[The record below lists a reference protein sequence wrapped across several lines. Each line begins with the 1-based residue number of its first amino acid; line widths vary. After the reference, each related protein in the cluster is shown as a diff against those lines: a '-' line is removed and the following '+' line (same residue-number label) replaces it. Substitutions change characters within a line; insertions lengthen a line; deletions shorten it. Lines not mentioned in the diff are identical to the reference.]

1 MTAEKATKGC
11 STGCA
16 HCAVDTAA
24 ANPEGPQGA
33 SLALRS
39 MLVFLL
45 PLAMAIAGAFLVRGS
60 EGRETLGALVGL
72 LAGFAVSVA
81 WTRYRNKKR

>member
-1 MTAEKATKGC
+1 
-11 STGCA
+11 
-16 HCAVDTAA
+16 
-24 ANPEGPQGA
+24 
-33 SLALRS
+33 